1 MPGRRGSRYRFDLAL
16 GVTDGLPPPWGSVRR
31 RPPGMGAGV
40 PTGLGLPEFGAKRAA
55 HRFEDPFAP
64 MFDFA
69 WSEIALIAA
78 VALVVIGPKDL
89 PIALRAISG
98 FVKKARRMAG
108 EFQTHV
114 DEMMRDADLKDVKDS
129 LNQIRN
135 FDFRGTVEKAIDPDH
150 SLRNT
155 FAGNP
160 LEPSTSS
167 GGNLGASDSGT
178 GDLAD
183 GDVLVSDAAP
193 DEHLP
198 DPEPPPPVR
207 VDAPAFIP
215 PALVPFVEGSK
226 PPPPPPPFI
235 PPAAMLQRPPG

>member
-1 MPGRRGSRYRFDLAL
+1 
-16 GVTDGLPPPWGSVRR
+16 
-31 RPPGMGAGV
+31 
-40 PTGLGLPEFGAKRAA
+40 
-55 HRFEDPFAP
+55 

-89 PIALRAISG
+89 PVALRAISG

-135 FDFRGTVEKAIDPDH
+135 FDFRSTVETAIDPDH

-160 LEPSTSS
+160 LDPSSTTAGTVGDGELGVSEPVP
-167 GGNLGASDSGT
+167 N
-178 GDLAD
+178 
-183 GDVLVSDAAP
+183 
-193 DEHLP
+193 EHLP
-198 DPEPPPPVR
+198 EPEPPPPAR

-215 PALVPFVEGSK
+215 PALVPFVDGPA
-226 PPPPPPPFI
+226 PPEPPPPFI
-235 PPAAMLQRPPG
+235 PPVAMLQRPPA